1 MGEFV
6 KIWYNCAMKALIQ
19 RVTSASVNV
28 NHQSIATIQQ
38 GVLVLLGVEQGDS
51 IKIAEAMVKKI
62 VSLRIFNNSQGKFDL
77 SLNDVTG
84 DLLMV
89 SQFTLMAD
97 CKKGARP
104 SFTAAAAPQTA
115 QPLFD
120 STVDYTKSITHGA
133 VKTGEFGA
141 NMQVSLANDGPVTI
155 WLDSHKLFPQLA

>member
-1 MGEFV
+1 M
-6 KIWYNCAMKALIQ
+6 KIMATYNVSKFPQINGGVGFFGIFAMKALIQ

-38 GVLVLLGVEQGDS
+38 GLLVLLGVEQGDS

-97 CKKGARP
+97 CKKRR
-104 SFTAAAAPQTA
+104 TPQFYCSSPTNCPA
-115 QPLFD
+115 F
-120 STVDYTKSITHGA
+120 I
-133 VKTGEFGA
+133 
-141 NMQVSLANDGPVTI
+141 
-155 WLDSHKLFPQLA
+155 